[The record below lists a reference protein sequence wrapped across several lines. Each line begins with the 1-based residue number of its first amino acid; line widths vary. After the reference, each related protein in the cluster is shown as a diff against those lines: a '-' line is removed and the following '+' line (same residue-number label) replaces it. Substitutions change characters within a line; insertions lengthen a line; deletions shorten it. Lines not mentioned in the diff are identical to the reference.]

1 MKQKNKNLGCLSTL
15 ILVAFFFFAVSAA
28 SLILGSIIDPS
39 GLSEDNDMVFGIQMS
54 TFALI
59 VLIIIY
65 LAMGG
70 KLSEV
75 YRRIKGKDKSDTY

>member
-1 MKQKNKNLGCLSTL
+1 MNQKNKNLGCLSTL
-15 ILVAFFFFAVSAA
+15 ILVAFFLFAVFAT
-28 SLILGSIIDPS
+28 SLIIGTILDPS
-39 GLSEDNDMVFGIQMS
+39 GLTDDNMMVDGIQMS

-70 KLSEV
+70 KLIEIV
-75 YRRIKGKDKSDTY
+75 RRIKGKDKSDDY